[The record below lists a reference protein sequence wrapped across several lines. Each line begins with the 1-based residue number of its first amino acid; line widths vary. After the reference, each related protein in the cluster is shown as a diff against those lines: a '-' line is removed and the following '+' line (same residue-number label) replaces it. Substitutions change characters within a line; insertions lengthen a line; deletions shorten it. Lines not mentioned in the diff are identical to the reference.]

1 MSAVYDTRLVYCFE
15 KKGVLKDVEDESSL
29 VPEIKAGDFEGLKEQ
44 GVVSG
49 GMIPKLHNAF
59 EAIKSGVKMVYIGK
73 ADELPQ
79 VNTNDFGTRL
89 IS

>member
-1 MSAVYDTRLVYCFE
+1 MRDIDDDA
-15 KKGVLKDVEDESSL
+15 SL
-29 VPEIKAGDFEGLKEQ
+29 VPEIRMSEFEGLKAE

-59 EAIKSGVKMVYIGK
+59 EAIKSGVKAVYIGK

-79 VNTNDFGTRL
+79 MDQQGFGTRMTL
-89 IS
+89 